1 MFNGHTLVLL
11 TGTEVDKRAMRF
23 AAQRAT
29 TDGSRVFAI
38 RVHVDQGACEMAA
51 LTPYQFQGIGTS
63 LHPPYELED
72 TASYADEL
80 LRAIGS
86 PQVDVEP
93 MYLSAVDPDY
103 LHNFIREAGI
113 GVLVASRMSGCK
125 CDSEVCRTVRASPV
139 PVVSLPIVEAPN

>member
-11 TGTEVDKRAMRF
+11 TGTEVDTRAMRF
-23 AAQRAT
+23 AAQRSQS
-29 TDGSRVFAI
+29 DGSRVFAI
-38 RVHVDQGACEMAA
+38 RVHIDQAVCEMAA
-51 LTPYQFQGIGTS
+51 LTPFQYQGIGAS

-80 LRAIGS
+80 LRSIGAE
-86 PQVDVEP
+86 QVDVEAVH
-93 MYLSAVDPDY
+93 LSAVDPDY
-103 LHNFIREAGI
+103 LHTFIRQAGI

-139 PVVSLPIVEAPN
+139 PVVSLPIVEERK

>member
-11 TGTEVDKRAMRF
+11 TGTEVDTRAMRF
-23 AAQRAT
+23 AAQRASM
-29 TDGSRVFAI
+29 DGSRVYAI
-38 RVHVDQGACEMAA
+38 RVHIDQAACEMAA
-51 LTPYQFQGIGTS
+51 LTPFQYQGIGSS

-80 LRAIGS
+80 MRSIGAE
-86 PQVDVEP
+86 QVEVEP
-93 MYLSAVDPDY
+93 VHLSAVDPDY
-103 LHNFIREAGI
+103 LHAFIRQAGI

-139 PVVSLPIVEAPN
+139 PVVSLPIVEAS